1 MLILLFNLCGIHDLP
16 AQSTYIL
23 PDEVNTEYK
32 KLEAGLDYNRM
43 VKPILADK
51 CFACHGNDRNTR
63 KADLRLDKSENAYA
77 PLPQSPGRVAI
88 SPKNPGKSE
97 LILRILSQVQEYVM
111 PQPQSNLILSAKEK
125 AILVKW
131 IEEGAEYQPHWS
143 FLPIKPLQI
152 PEIKLKDW
160 ANNPIDY
167 FIGHQLEKQGLTPSP
182 AAPRELLLRRLYLDL
197 TGLPPG
203 IKTLDEFLNDTSP
216 DAYEKQVD
224 KLLASAHYGEKMA
237 MPWLDLARFA
247 DSHGYTVDRLRNMSP
262 YRDWVIRSFNAN
274 MPYDHFISQQLAGDL
289 MPNPTTEMLIA
300 TAFNRNHPQNM
311 EGGIIEIEFQ
321 TEYAVDRTNTF
332 GEAFIGL
339 SVGCARCHDHKFD
352 PISHKNY
359 YQLFSFFNQVKE
371 AGQIAWNNAMPTPT
385 ILLPGNE
392 KKKVIAF
399 IEESINKSKTTL
411 DSASHAA
418 RPAFE
423 AWMQTGSYKK
433 LAAFDYPQAGLKAYY
448 PLNGDLSNY
457 LNPDQ
462 IAQIRRETDTTP
474 EQPIFD
480 ILGKTRSL
488 VLDGDGYLDL
498 LHHGR
503 FRKSDPFSIG
513 IWIKIPSDF
522 KEGVIFHKSIAERLY
537 NFRGYHVYFK
547 EGRLQINMAHTAPSN
562 ALTRW
567 TKNPVPLDQ
576 WIQLTLTYDG
586 SSSAYGFNLFIDG
599 LKIELETTMDQLYKD
614 ISFGFDPEPALQV
627 GGWWRGLGFKGGRV
641 SELLIYDRLLTD
653 HEIKILARKSSW
665 LSLGNK
671 PHDQLSIEE
680 KSNLWDYYNLAEDS
694 TSLELRAQLQLKR
707 RALSD
712 STENIQ
718 EIMVM
723 QETGQPVKTYLLKRG
738 NYMDP
743 GEEVF
748 PSTPEFILPMGNDL
762 PRNRYGLS
770 QWLTN
775 KNHPLT
781 ARVAVNRLWQ
791 IYFGNGL
798 VKTTEDFGN
807 QGELPSHPELLDW
820 LAGYF
825 MDSGW
830 DIKKLNK
837 LIVMSATYRQD
848 SRANIELLNA
858 DPENKFLARGPSKR
872 LSAEVMRDLALA
884 SSGLI
889 NDSVGGNSIKAYQPE
904 GLWEINSATYQSDSV
919 PEIYRRSLYILVKRS
934 VPNPT
939 LALFDAPDRSSCIS
953 RRQRTNTPSQALV
966 VLNDPT
972 FVESA
977 KVMGEYMTRKQDPEQ
992 AIREIYRKVTAR
1004 DLNDQELKLLLSL
1017 QRQTNERFKKDPR
1030 KAQGWLDS
1038 GFYLVDPDLYLVQIA
1053 ANAVVA
1059 SVILNSDASI
1069 MNR

>member
-1 MLILLFNLCGIHDLP
+1 
-16 AQSTYIL
+16 
-23 PDEVNTEYK
+23 
-32 KLEAGLDYNRM
+32 
-43 VKPILADK
+43 
-51 CFACHGNDRNTR
+51 
-63 KADLRLDKSENAYA
+63 
-77 PLPQSPGRVAI
+77 
-88 SPKNPGKSE
+88 
-97 LILRILSQVQEYVM
+97 
-111 PQPQSNLILSAKEK
+111 
-125 AILVKW
+125 
-131 IEEGAEYQPHWS
+131 
-143 FLPIKPLQI
+143 
-152 PEIKLKDW
+152 
-160 ANNPIDY
+160 
-167 FIGHQLEKQGLTPSP
+167 
-182 AAPRELLLRRLYLDL
+182 
-197 TGLPPG
+197 
-203 IKTLDEFLNDTSP
+203 
-216 DAYEKQVD
+216 
-224 KLLASAHYGEKMA
+224 
-237 MPWLDLARFA
+237 
-247 DSHGYTVDRLRNMSP
+247 
-262 YRDWVIRSFNAN
+262 
-274 MPYDHFISQQLAGDL
+274 
-289 MPNPTTEMLIA
+289 
-300 TAFNRNHPQNM
+300 
-311 EGGIIEIEFQ
+311 
-321 TEYAVDRTNTF
+321 
-332 GEAFIGL
+332 
-339 SVGCARCHDHKFD
+339 
-352 PISHKNY
+352 
-359 YQLFSFFNQVKE
+359 
-371 AGQIAWNNAMPTPT
+371 
-385 ILLPGNE
+385 
-392 KKKVIAF
+392 
-399 IEESINKSKTTL
+399 
-411 DSASHAA
+411 
-418 RPAFE
+418 
-423 AWMQTGSYKK
+423 
-433 LAAFDYPQAGLKAYY
+433 
-448 PLNGDLSNY
+448 
-457 LNPDQ
+457 
-462 IAQIRRETDTTP
+462 
-474 EQPIFD
+474 
-480 ILGKTRSL
+480 
-488 VLDGDGYLDL
+488 
-498 LHHGR
+498 
-503 FRKSDPFSIG
+503 
-513 IWIKIPSDF
+513 
-522 KEGVIFHKSIAERLY
+522 
-537 NFRGYHVYFK
+537 
-547 EGRLQINMAHTAPSN
+547 
-562 ALTRW
+562 
-567 TKNPVPLDQ
+567 
-576 WIQLTLTYDG
+576 
-586 SSSAYGFNLFIDG
+586 
-599 LKIELETTMDQLYKD
+599 
-614 ISFGFDPEPALQV
+614 
-627 GGWWRGLGFKGGRV
+627 LGFKGGRV